1 MKNKFTL
8 ALYIVIATNSLLTFI
23 NKLGEAGSS
32 TVQLYA
38 SGIAFALSFIVI
50 IVILRKY
57 WLSRRLNV
65 EQ

>member
-8 ALYIVIATNSLLTFI
+8 ALYLFIATNSLMTFI
-23 NKLGEAGSS
+23 NKLGEPEPS
-32 TVQLYA
+32 TLQLYA

-50 IVILRKY
+50 ILILRKY
-57 WLSRRLNV
+57 WLSKRLNV